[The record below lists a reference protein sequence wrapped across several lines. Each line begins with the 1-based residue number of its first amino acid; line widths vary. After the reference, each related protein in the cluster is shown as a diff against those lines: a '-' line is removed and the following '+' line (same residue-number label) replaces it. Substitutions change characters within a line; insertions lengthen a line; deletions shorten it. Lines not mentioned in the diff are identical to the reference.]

1 MVTDYSRVLGGL
13 CCGCCGTISHNT
25 KSVNS
30 RFGQCAKGGIRMS
43 DIILESDGLY
53 HVYESKAEDGNV
65 VALRGLHISMKA
77 GEAIAVV
84 GPSGSGKSTL
94 MKCLGGLMKPSAGS
108 VSLAGKNMTRLKG
121 QELVELRQKTVSFI
135 FQEGNLLPDLNARDN
150 VAQPLRHQGV
160 SSKKALAQA
169 DTILDRLGMGHRGRA
184 LPAMLSGGEQQRVA
198 IARALI
204 TRPRL
209 ILADEPTGALDPV
222 TSREVLALF
231 KDLHENDGVSFLI
244 VTHSKEVASFANRS
258 LELRDGRF
266 VAEHGD
272 SIDVEDLSKDRELI
286 IDETGT
292 VTLPPD
298 LLVRLG
304 GAGRYTVGNVASG
317 YLSLQGDSVEA
328 MGKMELAQTCPA
340 CKHDYLDSDEQMCP
354 SCGSSRPMVD
364 VQS

>member
-1 MVTDYSRVLGGL
+1 
-13 CCGCCGTISHNT
+13 
-25 KSVNS
+25 
-30 RFGQCAKGGIRMS
+30 MS
-43 DIILESDGLY
+43 DMILEADGIY

-94 MKCLGGLMKPSAGS
+94 MKCLGGLMKASAGS
-108 VSLAGKNMTRLKG
+108 VSLDGRNMTRLTG

-160 SSKKALAQA
+160 SSKKALAIA
-169 DTILDRLGMGHRGRA
+169 DKMLERLGMGHRGHAIPA
-184 LPAMLSGGEQQRVA
+184 LLSGGEQQRVA

-204 TRPRL
+204 TQPRL

-244 VTHSKEVASFANRS
+244 VTHSKEVAAFADRS

-266 VAEHGD
+266 VAEHGTNV
-272 SIDVEDLSKDRELI
+272 DVEDLSKDRELI

-298 LLVRLG
+298 LLIRLG
-304 GAGRYTVGNVASG
+304 GAGRYTVGNINSG
-317 YLSLQGDSVEA
+317 YISLQGESVDSI
-328 MGKMELAQTCPA
+328 GKMELASKCPA
-340 CKHDYLDSDEQMCP
+340 CKHDYGDSDDQLCP
-354 SCGSSRPMVD
+354 SCGSSRPMVE
-364 VQS
+364 V

>member
-1 MVTDYSRVLGGL
+1 MND
-13 CCGCCGTISHNT
+13 
-25 KSVNS
+25 
-30 RFGQCAKGGIRMS
+30 M
-43 DIILESDGLY
+43 ILEADGIY

-94 MKCLGGLMKPSAGS
+94 MKCLGGLMKASAGS
-108 VSLAGKNMTRLKG
+108 VSLDGKNMTRLTG

-160 SSKKALAQA
+160 PSKKALAIA
-169 DTILDRLGMGHRGRA
+169 DKMLERLGMGHRGHAVHA
-184 LPAMLSGGEQQRVA
+184 LLSGGEQQRVA

-204 TRPRL
+204 TQPRL

-244 VTHSKEVASFANRS
+244 VTHSKEVAAFADRS

-266 VAEHGD
+266 VAEHGTNV
-272 SIDVEDLSKDRELI
+272 DVEDLSKDRELI

-298 LLVRLG
+298 LLIRLG
-304 GAGRYTVGNVASG
+304 GAGRYTVGNINSG
-317 YLSLQGDSVEA
+317 YISLQGESVDSI
-328 MGKMELAQTCPA
+328 GKMELASNCPA
-340 CKHDYLDSDEQMCP
+340 CKHDYGDSDDQLCP
-354 SCGSSRPMVD
+354 SCGSSRPMVE
-364 VQS
+364 V